1 MLLLLKDLNAAS
13 IDSTTT
19 PNIIAFEKL
28 VRQHPSVGQTDTGR
42 ADWQHQT
49 SVTPISWGLG
59 RHGTPH

>member
-28 VRQHPSVGQTDTGR
+28 VRQHPSAGQTDT
-42 ADWQHQT
+42 AA
-49 SVTPISWGLG
+49 
-59 RHGTPH
+59 